1 MKDTQTPCA
10 AATTAPVDAGRDQ
23 IVVDGISHSYG
34 TGDAAVHTCDEVRFA
49 IRRGD
54 LTTFLGPSGCG
65 KTTLLKII
73 AGLITPSGGR
83 VVIDGE
89 PISGPGP
96 DRAMV
101 FQNFALLPWENA
113 LRNAAFGLELRGV
126 PKAERLKAA
135 REALALVRL
144 TGFENAY
151 PHELSGGMQQR
162 VGLARALATNPRILL
177 MDEPF
182 ASVDE
187 LTRRTFQEDLEKL
200 LVVEKKTTVLFVT
213 HSIDEAVYLSDRI
226 VVFTSRPA
234 KVCEIIDVGFPHP
247 RVPARTSPEFMR
259 IEERLWVLLK
269 EDRVR

>member
-1 MKDTQTPCA
+1 MRQTQTPQS
-10 AATTAPVDAGRDQ
+10 TTATVPGEARPEG
-23 IVVDGISHSYG
+23 IVIDGISHSYG
-34 TGDAAVHTCDEVRFA
+34 VGEAAVHTCDKISFP

-73 AGLITPSGGR
+73 AGLITPSDGR
-83 VVIDGE
+83 VLIDGHE
-89 PISGPGP
+89 ITGPGP
-96 DRAMV
+96 DRALV

-113 LRNAAFGLELRGV
+113 LSNAAFGLELRGV

-135 REALALVRL
+135 REALAVVRL
-144 TGFENAY
+144 TGFERAY

-162 VGLARALATNPRILL
+162 VGLARALATNPQILL

-200 LVVEKKTTVLFVT
+200 LLAEKKTTVLFVT

-226 VVFTSRPA
+226 IVFTSRPA
-234 KVCEIIDVGFPHP
+234 KVGEIIDVPFPHP
-247 RVPARTSPEFMR
+247 RAPMRLSPEFLQ
-259 IEERLWVLLK
+259 IVDRLWGLLK
-269 EDRVR
+269 EDKVR

>member
-1 MKDTQTPCA
+1 MRETLAPK
-10 AATTAPVDAGRDQ
+10 AATTTVPASPRDEG
-23 IVVDGISHSYG
+23 ILIEGISHFYG
-34 TGDAAVHTCDEVRFA
+34 MGESAVHTCDKISFS
-49 IRRGD
+49 IDRGD

-83 VVIDGE
+83 IVIDGRE
-89 PISGPGP
+89 VHGPGP
-96 DRAMV
+96 DRALV

-126 PKAERLKAA
+126 PKEKRLKAA

-144 TGFENAY
+144 TGFEKAY

-162 VGLARALATNPRILL
+162 VGLARAIATNPQILL

-200 LVVEKKTTVLFVT
+200 LLAEKKTVLFVT

-226 VVFTSRPA
+226 VVFTHRPA
-234 KVCEIIDVGFPHP
+234 RVRETVDIAFPHP
-247 RVPARTSPEFMR
+247 RSEVRLTTEFLA
-259 IEERLWVLLK
+259 IVDRLWGLLK
-269 EDRVR
+269 EDKVR